1 MKKQKHFYSLF
12 ILLTLILVVP
22 GMLWAAAGDPV
33 LNPIVNANIDAAAAI
48 DASCLGDGSIS
59 TAEFNA
65 LDDMALTE
73 MWIGG
78 GAGSAAVATTV
89 TGTGAPV
96 LGTAPTFTTSITITG
111 ADADPTAAG
120 DIVYDSTITGLSGGG
135 LRWFD
140 DDSIRVLVDLE
151 TDPADDEYIVVYD
164 ADADGFY
171 MRAEAS
177 GGSGNPGS
185 FGAAV
190 DQTLASG
197 VMDASGGGNWFDV
210 AAEVE
215 SSDDLVEIIAAAPGD
230 IIIINGEATYDVT
243 LKDGTYMQ
251 LQADFIL
258 DNVAD
263 TITLQCVIFD
273 TNDTWREIGRASNG

>member
-1 MKKQKHFYSLF
+1 MKKCRFMF
-12 ILLTLILVVP
+12 FTILAIMLITP
-22 GMLWAAAGDPV
+22 TSLWAVAAGDPV
-33 LNPIVNANIDAAAAI
+33 LNPIVNANVSASAAI
-48 DASCLGDGSIS
+48 DASCLGDGTVS

-120 DIVYDSTITGLSGGG
+120 DIVYDSTIAGLSGGG

-140 DDSIRVLVDLE
+140 DDSARLIVDLE
-151 TDPADDEYIVVYD
+151 ADPSTDEYVVRYD

-171 MRAEAS
+171 MGADV
-177 GGSGNPGS
+177 GGNPGS
-185 FGAAV
+185 FGSEV
-190 DQTLASG
+190 DQALVSG

-210 AAEVE
+210 DSEGDAA
-215 SSDDLVEIIAAAPGD
+215 DDMTEITALALGDIVIISCSTAAAY
-230 IIIINGEATYDVT
+230 AVT
-243 LKDGTYMQ
+243 AKDGTYLQ
-251 LQADFIL
+251 LQADFTF
-258 DNVAD
+258 DNLAD
-263 TITLQCVIFD
+263 TLTLMCITLD
-273 TNDTWREIGRASNG
+273 TNDTFREISRASNG

>member
-1 MKKQKHFYSLF
+1 MKKF
-12 ILLTLILVVP
+12 TLIFLAIMLIAP
-22 GMLWAAAGDPV
+22 GMLWGAAGDPV
-33 LNPIVNANIDAAAAI
+33 LSPIVNANIDAAAAI

-78 GAGSAAVATTV
+78 GAGLAAVATTV

-111 ADADPTAAG
+111 ADADPDAAG
-120 DIVYDSTITGLSGGG
+120 NLRYDSTITGLSGGG

-140 DDSIRVLVDLE
+140 DDSVRLIVDLE
-151 TDPADDEYIVVYD
+151 SDPSTDDYVVAYD

-171 MRAEAS
+171 MKVDD
-177 GGSGNPGS
+177 GGNPGS
-185 FGAAV
+185 FGSEV
-190 DQTLASG
+190 DQTLVSG

-210 AAEVE
+210 DGEGDAT
-215 SSDDLVEIIAAAPGD
+215 DDLTEITALALGD
-230 IIIINGEATYDVT
+230 IIILSCSTAAAYAVT
-243 LKDGTYMQ
+243 AKDGTYLQ
-251 LQADFIL
+251 LQADFIF
-258 DNVAD
+258 DNLAD
-263 TITLQCVIFD
+263 TLTLMCITLD
-273 TNDTWREIGRASNG
+273 TNDTFREISRASNG

>member
-1 MKKQKHFYSLF
+1 MKKITF
-12 ILLTLILVVP
+12 IFLAIMLIAP

-33 LNPIVNANIDAAAAI
+33 LNPILDANIDAAAAI
-48 DASCLGDGSIS
+48 AATKIGDGTIT

-65 LDDMALTE
+65 IDDCALTE
-73 MWIGG
+73 MFVGG
-78 GAGSAAVATTV
+78 GADAPPVKTTV

-140 DDSIRVLVDLE
+140 DDSARLIVDLE
-151 TDPADDEYIVVYD
+151 SDPATDDYVVAYD

-171 MRAEAS
+171 MKEDD
-177 GGSGNPGS
+177 GGSPGS
-185 FGAAV
+185 FGSEV
-190 DQTLASG
+190 DQTLATG

-210 AAEVE
+210 DGEGDAT
-215 SSDDLVEIIAAAPGD
+215 DDLTEITAAALGD
-230 IIIINGEATYDVT
+230 ILILNCSTAAAYAVT
-243 LKDGTYMQ
+243 AKDGTYMQ
-251 LQADFIL
+251 LQADFIF
-258 DNVAD
+258 DNLAD
-263 TITLQCVIFD
+263 VLIVQCITLD
-273 TNDTWREIGRASNG
+273 ANDTFREISRASNG

>member
-1 MKKQKHFYSLF
+1 MKKQKHFCSLF

-22 GMLWAAAGDPV
+22 GMLWATAGDPV

-73 MWIGG
+73 MWVGG

-89 TGTGAPV
+89 TGTDAPV

-120 DIVYDSTITGLSGGG
+120 DIVYDSAITGLSGGG

-177 GGSGNPGS
+177 GNPGS

-197 VMDASGGGNWFDV
+197 VMDASGGGNWFT
-210 AAEVE
+210 VE
-215 SSDDLVEIIAAAPGD
+215 PEGPSDDDLVEITAAALGD
-230 IIIINGEATYDVT
+230 IIIINGAAAYNVT

>member
-1 MKKQKHFYSLF
+1 MKKF
-12 ILLTLILVVP
+12 TLIFLAIMLIAP
-22 GMLWAAAGDPV
+22 GMLWGAAGDPV
-33 LNPIVNANIDAAAAI
+33 LSPIVNANIDAAAAI

-78 GAGSAAVATTV
+78 GAGLAAVATTV

-111 ADADPTAAG
+111 ADADPDAAG
-120 DIVYDSTITGLSGGG
+120 NLRYDSTITGLSGGG

-140 DDSIRVLVDLE
+140 DDSVRLIVDLE
-151 TDPADDEYIVVYD
+151 SDPSTDDYVVAYD

-171 MRAEAS
+171 MKVDD
-177 GGSGNPGS
+177 GGNPGS
-185 FGAAV
+185 FGSEV
-190 DQTLASG
+190 DQTLVSG

-210 AAEVE
+210 DGEGDAA
-215 SSDDLVEIIAAAPGD
+215 DDLTEITALALGD
-230 IIIINGEATYDVT
+230 IIVLSCSTAAAYAVT
-243 LKDGTYMQ
+243 AKDGTYLQ
-251 LQADFIL
+251 LQADFIF
-258 DNVAD
+258 DNLAD
-263 TITLQCVIFD
+263 TLTLMCITLD
-273 TNDTWREIGRASNG
+273 TNDVFREISRASNG